1 MYRNTVEIVFED
13 EDLRTGDVLEAF
25 ALCLPIFISNNS
37 PEVCR
42 DLMEKVVRHDDLWTS
57 LQVNLWN
64 AQWSDSSVPDKLR
77 VFEDCCTVLDVA
89 FSVLANLQ
97 EVDWRAHEFGSLL
110 QHFESFITHCF
121 RGSFMERSTNF
132 RVGIIKARFCKVLL
146 AQISNDLGRE
156 GTVSI
161 RSQWDVA
168 SLARLIYTL
177 GLWSK
182 EDAEFWNSYRD
193 GGHIGPE
200 FKAKALEMIKITKRD
215 GPLLIFCQ
223 LGHLTAKAVPLDH
236 FGPQGMDIEKLLELQ
251 KKLIEDNGLPL
262 NRASDTVW
270 KGLDQLRKQVNKLC
284 GQFTGKNGEIFQQ
297 LLQMIDRVNNSRSSG
312 SEAPAQ
318 REPAE
323 GAETSVIVNPTPSLR
338 ESRAIS
344 SRLSFASESTAV
356 TGRPS
361 SGSQTSENDGGF
373 GQSFGRASSLL
384 Y

>member
-1 MYRNTVEIVFED
+1 
-13 EDLRTGDVLEAF
+13 
-25 ALCLPIFISNNS
+25 
-37 PEVCR
+37 
-42 DLMEKVVRHDDLWTS
+42 
-57 LQVNLWN
+57 
-64 AQWSDSSVPDKLR
+64 
-77 VFEDCCTVLDVA
+77 
-89 FSVLANLQ
+89 
-97 EVDWRAHEFGSLL
+97 
-110 QHFESFITHCF
+110 
-121 RGSFMERSTNF
+121 
-132 RVGIIKARFCKVLL
+132 
-146 AQISNDLGRE
+146 
-156 GTVSI
+156 
-161 RSQWDVA
+161 
-168 SLARLIYTL
+168 
-177 GLWSK
+177 
-182 EDAEFWNSYRD
+182 
-193 GGHIGPE
+193 
-200 FKAKALEMIKITKRD
+200 MIKITKRD

-373 GQSFGRASSLL
+373 GQSFGQSSMLGSMDIFSSRGKTHVRSESPQSFESGPHSVPSRRPIGTPGVGNINRFFGDASQRMGQAGSGFKATRQSLESRASTGALSMLRRNAPTVL
-384 Y
+384 PNPAVGSPHGSFELSDEDEAQLPPRHPPSRKSESSTSPPSRP